1 MASFKDP
8 EQRFA
13 PIEVVERLLQICD
26 FYGER
31 QALYLFSTLDLAT
44 YLDSFGFDSY
54 SLTSNNNTNTAFE
67 INQATVNVLP
77 SGDKSRSHELAH

>member
-13 PIEVVERLLQICD
+13 PIEVIERLLQICD

-31 QALYLFSTLDLAT
+31 QALYLTSTLDLAT
-44 YLDSFGFDSY
+44 YLDSFGFNVY
-54 SLTSNNNTNTAFE
+54 SLTSKTDTAFE
-67 INQATVNVLP
+67 INKATVSVLP
-77 SGDKSRSHELAH
+77 SGDKYRNHELTH

>member
-13 PIEVVERLLQICD
+13 PIEVIERLLQICD

-31 QALYLFSTLDLAT
+31 QALYLASTIDLAT

-54 SLTSNNNTNTAFE
+54 SLTSNTNTAFE
-67 INQATVNVLP
+67 INQPIVDVLP
-77 SGDKSRSHELAH
+77 SGDKSRNHELAH